1 MKKKNNIVIDTNV
14 IVSALRSNAGASFI
28 LLSLIDSEKF
38 KINISVPLILEY
50 ESNAKKRTKL
60 DAAVIEDIIDYICKI
75 GRKRKTFYLWRPF
88 LRDPKDDFILEL
100 AVESQSQYI
109 ITYNKKD
116 FKGCHQFGI
125 TVLDPKEYL
134 TKIGELQ

>member
-14 IVSALRSNAGASFI
+14 IVSALRSNTGASFI
-28 LLSLIDSEKF
+28 LLSLIDSGKF

-50 ESNAKKRTKL
+50 ESNAKIKTKL
-60 DAAVIEDIIDYICKI
+60 NADVIEDIIDYICQV
-75 GRKRKTFYLWRPF
+75 GSERKTFYLWRPF

-100 AVESQSQYI
+100 AVESQSKYI

-116 FKGCHQFGI
+116 FKGCNKFGI
-125 TVLDPKEYL
+125 KILNPKEYL
-134 TKIGELQ
+134 IKIGVLQ